1 MKKILIMLGIAAFA
15 AAMFSCNNDDDRDTW
30 SQYQDWREAN
40 NQWLAEMQSKKN
52 PDGSPYYKVVVPE
65 WNPATFVLMH
75 YFNDRAETEGNLSP
89 LYTSTIDVRYTGH
102 LYNGEPFDSSS
113 NVTATSVPGIYR
125 TRLNQTISGWGVAL
139 SDMRVKD
146 TAEVIIPYGLAYGS
160 TGAGT
165 VILPYSNLRFNIRLE
180 DIYRYE
186 ASPY

>member
-1 MKKILIMLGIAAFA
+1 MLGIATFA

-40 NQWLAEMQSKKN
+40 NQWLAEMQAKKN
-52 PDGSPYYKVVVPE
+52 PDGSPYYKVVVPK

-113 NVTATSVPGIYR
+113 NGTATSVPGIYR

>member
-1 MKKILIMLGIAAFA
+1 MLGSAAFA
-15 AAMFSCNNDDDRDTW
+15 AAMFSCNIDDDRDTW
-30 SQYQDWREAN
+30 SQSQDWREAN
-40 NQWLAEMQSKKN
+40 NQWLAEMQAKKN